1 MIIHKRG
8 FVKEERILV
17 KKYIE
22 FIYKFI
28 LVISILIGI
37 CIFVKSR
44 TLGNKSEIEELIKY
58 YIWGSTALLIFI
70 ALCRTIFKS
79 EWKRWTSI
87 MSKHSHINKALYEYI
102 HKILVQSFIYSL
114 LVISKY
120 FDISSF
126 PFFQTKWIV

>member
-44 TLGNKSEIEELIKY
+44 ITGNKSEIEDHFQLTQ
-58 YIWGSTALLIFI
+58 GPSHLPQQVAGVALTAACGKAIQSAADGTDDHADRRKI
-70 ALCRTIFKS
+70 HH
-79 EWKRWTSI
+79 
-87 MSKHSHINKALYEYI
+87 HSHITLCDLCPQPVDKGKCENGTG
-102 HKILVQSFIYSL
+102 
-114 LVISKY
+114 SK
-120 FDISSF
+120 
-126 PFFQTKWIV
+126 